1 VAALAGKHAGPEVCD
16 HFHAYHDGDSLMQW
30 YDAFDLPLLINESIT
45 ETSIQSFKASA
56 TSWKFNAVVGMQPN
70 KPPMILRSVVS
81 A

>member
-1 VAALAGKHAGPEVCD
+1 VAALAGKHAEPEVCD

-45 ETSIQSFKASA
+45 ETSIQSFCHKLEVQCSR
-56 TSWKFNAVVGMQPN
+56 WNA
-70 KPPMILRSVVS
+70 